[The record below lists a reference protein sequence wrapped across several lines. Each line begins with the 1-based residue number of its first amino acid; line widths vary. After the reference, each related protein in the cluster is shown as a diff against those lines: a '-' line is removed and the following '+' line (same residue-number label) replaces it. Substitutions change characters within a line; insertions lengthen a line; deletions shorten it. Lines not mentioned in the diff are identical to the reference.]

1 MSLESAKL
9 PRLIDKLEAKAEE
22 VRSVLENGD
31 TKDKKIIKKA
41 SKKK

>member
-1 MSLESAKL
+1 MSLTSAKL

-22 VRSVLENGD
+22 VRASLEKDD
-31 TKDKKIIKKA
+31 TEVKKIIKKA